1 MGVLMD
7 DNQIRDALMSRD
19 ESVFD
24 EVFTLYSG
32 ACVALAWKVLKSE
45 SKANDVVQNVFV
57 DLFLKPDRF
66 DPARGSIRTYLLTKT
81 HSKSIDM
88 LRSEKSRSIREQ
100 KQGALSYR
108 EQERRSLTI
117 EEEIEKLALSES
129 MAHALGQLSADEKQA
144 IVLSYYK
151 GYTYREVAEV
161 LAQPEGTVKSRIRSG
176 MSKLKNLVNEL
187 VPQGVSS

>member
-1 MGVLMD
+1 MD